1 MPKKKSS
8 TAAIGLGYRLSSHER
23 LCAER
28 IKLLAKE
35 NNIPVIEDRPLARTL
50 FQTLEVGMEIP
61 PIFYQAVAEVLAKVF
76 QMQRN
81 NPYLKS
87 TIAHG

>member
-1 MPKKKSS
+1 M
-8 TAAIGLGYRLSSHER
+8 I
-23 LCAER
+23 
-28 IKLLAKE
+28 AK
-35 NNIPVIEDRPLARTL
+35 NNNVPVIEDKPLARTL

-61 PIFYQAVAEVLAKVF
+61 PIFYQAVAEILAKVF

-81 NPYLKS
+81 NPHLKS